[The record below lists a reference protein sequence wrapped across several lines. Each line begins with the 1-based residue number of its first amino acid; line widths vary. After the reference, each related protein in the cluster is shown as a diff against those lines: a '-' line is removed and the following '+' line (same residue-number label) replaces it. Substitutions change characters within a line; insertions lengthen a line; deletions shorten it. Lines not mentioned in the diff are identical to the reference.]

1 MPSIVAP
8 VRVEIFS
15 DLVCPWCFIG
25 KRRFERAVEAL
36 RADGLGLDLEVVVR
50 PFQLDPTAPVDSA
63 VPVREAY
70 AKKFGGPDKA
80 EAILR
85 HVTSVA
91 EADGITFNMDL
102 AVRANTLHAH
112 RILLFVE
119 ETLGASTQMEL
130 NEAIMNAYFRDG
142 LNIADVEV
150 LSECA
155 ASVGVDRDA
164 TREVLMSDRYL
175 AEVEEWLA
183 TAADNG
189 ITAVPT
195 FIVDDRWSIPGAQDT
210 EMFERVLRR
219 MLTTAP

>member
-1 MPSIVAP
+1 